1 MNRVYLG
8 VIEAGGGEGYSVFFP
23 DFPGCISAGDD
34 MLDVTSMGM
43 EALQL
48 HIDMMA
54 EDGEAIPEPGTV
66 DLDALRAATPHAQLV
81 QVVAIPVSVPA
92 SPATVAV
99 RIDAAIAREID
110 AIHQNR
116 GRFIAN
122 AVRHELARVKATI

>member
-8 VIEAGGGEGYSVFFP
+8 VIEAGEGEGYSVFFP

-34 MLDVTSMGM
+34 MVDVTSMGM

-54 EDGEAIPEPGTV
+54 EDGEAIPEPSTV
-66 DLDALRAATPHAQLV
+66 DLDALRAATPDAQLV

-116 GRFIAN
+116 GRFIAD
-122 AVRHELARVKATI
+122 AVRHELARVKATA